1 MKISRQHALGRDE
14 AKARVERMAGELEQR
29 FGLSSEWSDNRL
41 NIRGSGVQGHLLVSD
56 NSVDLDIDLGFSL
69 KLMESSIRT
78 AVKQQMDKHLV

>member
-29 FGLSSEWSDNRL
+29 FGLSSEWNDNRL